1 MWAWVL
7 AQALLPHPLCD
18 LGPVPS
24 SLWASTFSLQFPW
37 LVPVILDLDMLGA
50 LRLGPG
56 SSIYHTF
63 SRWPLHMWMIP
74 DVLSPATTIPWG
86 SRLMNLSY
94 MQLKLSRSQME
105 S

>member
-1 MWAWVL
+1 MWARVL

-18 LGPVPS
+18 LGPVPA

-37 LVPVILDLDMLGA
+37 LVPFILDLDMLGA

-56 SSIYHTF
+56 SSIYHTV
-63 SRWPLHMWMIP
+63 SRWMIP

-94 MQLKLSRSQME
+94 RHLKLSRSQME